1 MEIWQYDGGQW
12 TRTTQPYDWNPE
24 DESDVE
30 GALKR
35 AGYSRA
41 TDLGPKL
48 LPVVEVYER
57 DEPEGWVLTCC
68 FNGDNV
74 HSIYVSNLPS
84 LIDLIG
90 KLMPYV
96 SATILSEVGG
106 RLDKVITLAEADA
119 EASHKAR
126 TAHAPF

>member
-1 MEIWQYDGGQW
+1 ME
-12 TRTTQPYDWNPE
+12 PYDWNLD

-30 GALKR
+30 GALTR

-48 LPVVEVYER
+48 LPIDEIYER
-57 DEPEGWVLTCC
+57 DEPEGWVLACC
-68 FNGDNV
+68 FNGNNV
-74 HSIYVSNLPS
+74 HSIYVPNLPS
-84 LIDLIG
+84 LIDVIG

-106 RLDKVITLAEADA
+106 RLDKVITLAQVDGDA
-119 EASHKAR
+119 AYKER